1 MLPRMKH
8 SGILQNLSPS
18 YPVGKELLSNNNNN
32 VCVYVVLAPPSVL
45 GEWSM
50 ALVLWLPFECLT
62 QMATTKAIDQE
73 LLGKCD
79 EGVQGCP

>member
-32 VCVYVVLAPPSVL
+32 NKNVRVHVVLAPPSVL

-50 ALVLWLPFECLT
+50 ALVL
-62 QMATTKAIDQE
+62 
-73 LLGKCD
+73 
-79 EGVQGCP
+79 